1 MFKVIGYLVAI
12 FCLNG
17 FGNLITHL
25 KFFQNQLVNSVALG
39 YFNLVVML
47 IQFIKRHSPSAITC
61 VQCSFGYTVVGNH
74 IDIIVKHVSGE
85 WEIRRVSCIGRS
97 FAVDEDS
104 FACFSIENEECIGY
118 TILFYMKVSFV
129 LGNEIIVIEQVL

>member
-1 MFKVIGYLVAI
+1 MIGYLVAI

-25 KFFQNQLVNSVALG
+25 KFFQNQLVNSVAIG

-47 IQFIKRHSPSAITC
+47 IQLIKGYSPSAITC
-61 VQCSFGYTVVGNH
+61 VQCSFGYTVVGDQF
-74 IDIIVKHVSGE
+74 DIIVKHVSGE
-85 WEIRRVSCIGRS
+85 WEIRRVPRIGRT
-97 FAVDEDS
+97 FAVNENTFS
-104 FACFSIENEECIGY
+104 CFSIENEECIGHA
-118 TILFYMKVSFV
+118 ILFYMKVSFV